1 MTFKLLPETSAAVQ
15 DHLSTLMEDPKHPVD
30 RVRLLHAWIIVAKT
44 VRTQT
49 GNTNLVSVNFKFCYN
64 NVIHVLH

>member
-1 MTFKLLPETSAAVQ
+1 VTFKLLPETSDAVQ
-15 DHLSTLMEDPKHPVD
+15 DHIAAAMKDPKYPVD

-49 GNTNLVSVNFKFCYN
+49 SNTNLVSVNLRVKFNYMCN
-64 NVIHVLH
+64 I